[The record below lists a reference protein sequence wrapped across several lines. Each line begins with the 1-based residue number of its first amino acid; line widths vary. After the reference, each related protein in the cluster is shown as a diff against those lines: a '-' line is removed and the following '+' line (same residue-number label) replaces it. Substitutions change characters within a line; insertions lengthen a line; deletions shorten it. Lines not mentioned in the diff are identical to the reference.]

1 MVDRRDSTFNDP
13 VFGPVNSELVDRRGS
28 TINDLEF
35 ALVNSNER
43 CGGRTARDG
52 ARRRGTKMAINKLSE
67 ETTGPGDTAAE
78 ASGPRPATPSSSKLR
93 SALKGAAQ
101 AIIGAAALVYIIS
114 KSDSHALL
122 VALKTTRLWYMP
134 LAVATT
140 LAVYWLMAYRWRL
153 ILAARGYRPS
163 ISALFVY
170 YLIGTFFSNF
180 VPGGSVSTDV
190 VRMLYVNRE
199 VRDRAYVVTT
209 LLYDRFLGMFV
220 LLLVGMIA
228 AIASRSYLPAGVLL
242 YCIEAV
248 FVTAVLISLFLM
260 SEYLAG
266 RLSALALYIGRVV
279 GLGKLGEGVARV
291 LDGMSEVRSRTDI
304 IIQTL
309 GISLLMRVA
318 WTAGF
323 VVTALAM
330 NLGLGV
336 VLIFA
341 FIAIVDLI
349 RMLPITPNGL
359 GLREGAMVLLL
370 GQVGIAHER
379 ALMFSLLSFAPLLL
393 LAIVGGV
400 IYVVYG
406 RLRQVDG

>member
-1 MVDRRDSTFNDP
+1 MASKELRD
-13 VFGPVNSELVDRRGS
+13 E
-28 TINDLEF
+28 
-35 ALVNSNER
+35 
-43 CGGRTARDG
+43 
-52 ARRRGTKMAINKLSE
+52 M
-67 ETTGPGDTAAE
+67 TAAA
-78 ASGPRPATPSSSKLR
+78 ASPEVLPSETASKLPGV
-93 SALKGAAQ
+93 LKGAAQ
-101 AIIGAAALVYIIS
+101 AVIGAAALIYIIS
-114 KSDSHALL
+114 KSDSQHLWEALRT
-122 VALKTTRLWYMP
+122 ARLWYMP
-134 LAVATT
+134 LAIGTT
-140 LAVYWLMAYRWRL
+140 LIVYWLMAYRWRL
-153 ILAARGYRPS
+153 ILAARGYRPPIKS
-163 ISALFVY
+163 LFVY

-228 AIASRSYLPAGVLL
+228 AIASRSYLPAGMLR
-242 YCIEAV
+242 YCTEAV
-248 FVTAVLISLFLM
+248 FVVAVLISLFLM

-266 RLSALALYIGRVV
+266 RLSAVALYVGRLIRME
-279 GLGKLGEGVARV
+279 GLARGAARV
-291 LDGMSEVRSRTDI
+291 LDAMSEVRGRSDI
-304 IIQTL
+304 ILQTL
-309 GISLLMRVA
+309 GVSLLMRIA

-323 VVTALAM
+323 VVVAQAM

-336 VLIFA
+336 VLLFA

-349 RMLPITPNGL
+349 RMMPITPNGL

-370 GQVGIAHER
+370 GQVGIGHER

-400 IYVVYG
+400 IYMFYG
-406 RLRQVDG
+406 GARGLLAR

>member
-1 MVDRRDSTFNDP
+1 MWWEN
-13 VFGPVNSELVDRRGS
+13 
-28 TINDLEF
+28 
-35 ALVNSNER
+35 
-43 CGGRTARDG
+43 G

>member
-1 MVDRRDSTFNDP
+1 
-13 VFGPVNSELVDRRGS
+13 
-28 TINDLEF
+28 
-35 ALVNSNER
+35 
-43 CGGRTARDG
+43 
-52 ARRRGTKMAINKLSE
+52 MATNKLQDDIA
-67 ETTGPGDTAAE
+67 TI
-78 ASGPRPATPSSSKLR
+78 ASAPEVPPAKVLSRPRVPSW
-93 SALKGAAQ
+93 LKGAGQ
-101 AIIGAAALVYIIS
+101 IVIGAAALAYIIS
-114 KSDSHALL
+114 KSDSHEL
-122 VALKTTRLWYMP
+122 VAALRTTRLWYMP

-140 LAVYWLMAYRWRL
+140 LVVYWLMAYRWKL
-153 ILAARGYRPS
+153 ILAARGYRPRTS
-163 ISALFVY
+163 SLFVY
-170 YLIGTFFSNF
+170 YLIGSFFSNF

-220 LLLVGMIA
+220 LLLVGMVSA
-228 AIASRSYLPAGVLL
+228 VASRSYLPSGVLL
-242 YCIEAV
+242 YCIEGV
-248 FVTAVLISLFLM
+248 FIVAVLISLFLM

-266 RLSALALYIGRVV
+266 RLSALALYIGRLV
-279 GLGKLGEGVARV
+279 GLSRMAQGIARV
-291 LDGMSEVRSRTDI
+291 LDAMSEVRGRTDI
-304 IIQTL
+304 ILQTL
-309 GISLLMRVA
+309 GVSLLMRIA

-323 VVTALAM
+323 IVIALAM

-341 FIAIVDLI
+341 LIAIVDLI

-359 GLREGAMVLLL
+359 GLREGAMVVLL

-400 IYVVYG
+400 IYMLHG
-406 RLRQVDG
+406 RLRGTGNVGTLER